1 MEERSY
7 DLCTDRCEIWNPLTM
22 ALASPRRVL
31 IVHSESNVGDSFAL
45 LLAMRGFEAVQIGD
59 AAAASQFIR
68 NWRPQVLFV
77 DTLIGDAHDH
87 APARTLREALT
98 GGEVH
103 VRGFECLG
111 ACDIAPMASVDG
123 EYVGPL
129 EPADTDQIVEDLR
142 AGRPPLEAKQLR
154 FRKSVDP
161 GVAEDA
167 DEQPG
172 ERKDNDK

>member
-7 DLCTDRCEIWNPLTM
+7 DLRTDRCEIWNPLTM

-98 GGEVH
+98 VDRTEGEV
-103 VRGFECLG
+103 ELL
-111 ACDIAPMASVDG
+111 IALA
-123 EYVGPL
+123 
-129 EPADTDQIVEDLR
+129 AD
-142 AGRPPLEAKQLR
+142 AKQ
-154 FRKSVDP
+154 DP
-161 GVAEDA
+161 RDA
-167 DEQPG
+167 LHAAGYDGFCRTPCPVWWMFDVL
-172 ERKDNDK
+172 KCFYVH

>member
-98 GGEVH
+98 VDRTEGEV
-103 VRGFECLG
+103 ELL
-111 ACDIAPMASVDG
+111 IALA
-123 EYVGPL
+123 
-129 EPADTDQIVEDLR
+129 AD
-142 AGRPPLEAKQLR
+142 AKQ
-154 FRKSVDP
+154 DP
-161 GVAEDA
+161 RDA
-167 DEQPG
+167 LHAAGYDGFCRTPCPVWWMFDVL
-172 ERKDNDK
+172 KCFYVH

>member
-1 MEERSY
+1 
-7 DLCTDRCEIWNPLTM
+7 M

-98 GGEVH
+98 VDRTEGEV
-103 VRGFECLG
+103 ELL
-111 ACDIAPMASVDG
+111 IALA
-123 EYVGPL
+123 
-129 EPADTDQIVEDLR
+129 AD
-142 AGRPPLEAKQLR
+142 AKQDPRDALHAAGYDGFLQNAVPGLVDVRRIEVFLR
-154 FRKSVDP
+154 PLMRAVHCAAARRLRPKP
-161 GVAEDA
+161 LAM
-167 DEQPG
+167 P
-172 ERKDNDK
+172 